1 MFNRLRVSE
10 NVYKS
15 ILQYYIFDEYC
26 IGIASGIAL
35 FIHP

>member
-1 MFNRLRVSE
+1 MFNRLRVSG

-15 ILQYYIFDEYC
+15 ILQYHIFDKYC
-26 IGIASGIAL
+26 IGIAPGIAL